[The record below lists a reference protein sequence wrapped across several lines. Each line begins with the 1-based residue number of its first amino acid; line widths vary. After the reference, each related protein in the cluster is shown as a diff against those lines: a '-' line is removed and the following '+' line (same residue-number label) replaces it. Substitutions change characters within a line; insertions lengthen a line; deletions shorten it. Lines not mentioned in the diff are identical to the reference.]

1 MSLSADQTQAM
12 KDILRNVL
20 SQVSPDE
27 LMLVDDSI
35 GRTGDDDKMDGM
47 LAFGIGPEYQMLLPV
62 VLLALKEI
70 ASATAADLI
79 KSWGV
84 DLVKLVTHGH
94 HDSIDPAAIKQLRS
108 VFLIR
113 LEKQGFG
120 PEQATQA
127 ADCVVATMTSRWD
140 LVGKLRGN

>member
-1 MSLSADQTQAM
+1 MSLSAEQTQAA
-12 KDILRNVL
+12 KDLLREVL
-20 SQVSPDE
+20 SQASPDE

-35 GRTGDDDKMDGM
+35 GRSGEDDKMDGM

-62 VLLALKEI
+62 ILVALKEI
-70 ASATAADLI
+70 ASSTAADLI
-79 KSWGV
+79 KAWGL
-84 DLVKLVTHGH
+84 DLVKLIAHGH
-94 HDSIDPAAIKQLRS
+94 RDSIDPAAIKQLRS
-108 VFLIR
+108 VFLMR

-120 PEQATQA
+120 PEQAAQA